1 MSANS
6 PSPRGLRLI
15 LAVAC
20 ALLVALV
27 IWLWESSRTTA
38 TVARD
43 TLEHAPVDADA
54 DVADETRAVERVPA
68 APAPSQPP
76 ARDPS
81 ATPSR
86 AQQLLELLTRDL
98 ELQGDFYGTP
108 AIDSDVLQ
116 RLARRAREA
125 RICEQELRDVLAR
138 LEVSDPRRANV
149 LIAFAWTTD
158 ATHADDSMLAGEMEA
173 ALARLQPGDYSGA
186 VPGYAALH
194 ALRLRGRSQA
204 LANVFARALE
214 RLGDLGALTSSQS
227 ADICTVR
234 IAVHGLTDLDDP
246 AVRAALAQLREPD
259 SGAMFATVDAWRLLG
274 RAGTG
279 AEIAELVADAAR
291 APTAHRFGLE
301 GLRDPRYVADLE
313 RLAGAQTTVPREIA
327 PNGYRAESALAGLLS
342 IGTPDALDAL
352 AKFAASGDERSRRV
366 VDGLGRLEDMRA
378 VGDLAVLAANYR
390 ESPADLEQFE
400 KATERLARQIY
411 LFHPTHPDAREAI
424 ERIERAVRNP
434 SAEPETLERELDLWL
449 RVALPG
455 DAARIR
461 SALGR
466 RAVPDELAR
475 RIDALR

>member
-15 LAVAC
+15 FAVAC

-27 IWLWESSRTTA
+27 LWLWESSRAAA

-43 TLEHAPVDADA
+43 ALERAPGDAGV
-54 DVADETRAVERVPA
+54 DVADETRALERVPA
-68 APAPSQPP
+68 APAASQPP

-81 ATPSR
+81 ATSSR
-86 AQQLLELLTRDL
+86 AEQLLELLTRDL
-98 ELQGDFYGTP
+98 DLHGEFYGTP

-116 RLARRAREA
+116 NLARRAREA
-125 RICEQELRDVLAR
+125 RICERELRDVLA
-138 LEVSDPRRANV
+138 LLHPADLRRANV

-158 ATHADDSMLAGEMEA
+158 ATHDDDAMLAGEIEA
-173 ALARLQPGDYSGA
+173 ALARLQPGDQSGA

-204 LANVFARALE
+204 LANVFTRALE
-214 RLGDLGALTSSQS
+214 RLGDLGALTTSQS

-259 SGAMFATVDAWRLLG
+259 SGAMFATVDAWRLFG

-291 APTAHRFGLE
+291 APTAQRFGLE
-301 GLRDPRYVADLE
+301 GLRDPRYVTDLE
-313 RLAGAQTTVPREIA
+313 RLAGAQTTVLREIA

-378 VGDLAVLAANYR
+378 AGDLAVLAANYR
-390 ESPADLEQFE
+390 DSPADLEQFE

-411 LFHPTHPDAREAI
+411 LFHPSHPDAREAI

-434 SAEPETLERELDLWL
+434 SAEPETLERALDLWL

-461 SALGR
+461 AALGH

-475 RIDALR
+475 MLAALR